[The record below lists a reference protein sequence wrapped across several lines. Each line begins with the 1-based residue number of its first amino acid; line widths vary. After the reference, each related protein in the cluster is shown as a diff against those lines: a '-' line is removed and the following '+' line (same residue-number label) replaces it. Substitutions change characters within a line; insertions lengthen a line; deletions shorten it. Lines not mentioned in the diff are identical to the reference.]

1 MSSLTSSLQSG
12 SRIVVE
18 PSDRTAVNSF
28 SLDKVPI
35 GDTGST
41 GRVPPTVAAFQSVTD
56 SPVHG
61 APSSGPP
68 TEARPVHA
76 LTSMDT
82 SGSLAESAEQRQLA
96 HVVPLSSGREA
107 FARLYIFDWD
117 NTLCPTDWLCELYSR
132 CGQSVYTA
140 KRPCAALCSPVIKS
154 RLALLETSVRRLLQ
168 KCTERGQVTILSNAT
183 SVGLLK
189 TLRLLP
195 LVQRT
200 LTELKVQI
208 VSARDMCEPHG
219 LPLEKWKD
227 TALIRL
233 VTAFINKRPQQKH
246 SIMTIGDQ
254 QLEHIALHNAAYHLQ
269 LSCGWEC
276 HPKCIKYVESPSL
289 EALTRQTLFLT
300 ELLDRFADAESGTFC
315 MQLKDVLSGGSLSST
330 HC

>member
-1 MSSLTSSLQSG
+1 MSSFSSLQSG
-12 SRIVVE
+12 SRIAVG
-18 PSDRTAVNSF
+18 PSDRTALSSF
-28 SLDKVPI
+28 SLDKVPLR
-35 GDTGST
+35 DPGST
-41 GRVPPTVAAFQSVTD
+41 GRVPAAVATFHQIAD

-61 APSSGPP
+61 TSSGGLK
-68 TEARPVHA
+68 TEASPVRA
-76 LTSMDT
+76 LTSMDS
-82 SGSLAESAEQRQLA
+82 SGSLAESTELWQLA
-96 HVVPLSSGREA
+96 HVVPLRSPAEA

-154 RLALLETSVRRLLQ
+154 RLAVLETSVRRLLQ
-168 KCTERGQVTILSNAT
+168 KCTERGQVVILSNAT
-183 SVGLLK
+183 SIGLLK
-189 TLRLLP
+189 TLKLLP

-200 LTELKVQI
+200 LTELKVQV

-233 VTAFINKRPQQKH
+233 VTAFINKCPQQKH

-254 QLEHIALHNAAYHLQ
+254 QLEHIALHNAANHLQ

-300 ELLDRFADAESGTFC
+300 ELVDRT
-315 MQLKDVLSGGSLSST
+315 SLSVALCLSE
-330 HC
+330 